1 MWGTNVFILPHDG
14 SKLSVG
20 LHITMCHIWPKLTKI
35 SKSLQHKDG
44 WRPVPCNDARMIEVN
59 WPNRKMRVFRK
70 NIGGSFVLNNLKQIS
85 YKVSFIMSTIAA
97 MTDASCCLLTILR
110 KTIIEIIW
118 CLKYPESDCWLRQ
131 ELNESQCSSV
141 CLSVCHSH
149 SLSRALNLHLSDSVF
164 LGQSY
169 VTLSGLS

>member
-1 MWGTNVFILPHDG
+1 MNVRHKCVYFTPWWKQIVSWTPHHN
-14 SKLSVG
+14 V
-20 LHITMCHIWPKLTKI
+20 PYLTQADKNL
-35 SKSLQHKDG
+35 KVLATQRRMEACALQ
-44 WRPVPCNDARMIEVN
+44 WRMIEVN

-85 YKVSFIMSTIAA
+85 YNVSFIVSTIANL
-97 MTDASCCLLTILR
+97 TDASCCLLTILR
-110 KTIIEIIW
+110 KTIIGTIW

-164 LGQSY
+164 
-169 VTLSGLS
+169 